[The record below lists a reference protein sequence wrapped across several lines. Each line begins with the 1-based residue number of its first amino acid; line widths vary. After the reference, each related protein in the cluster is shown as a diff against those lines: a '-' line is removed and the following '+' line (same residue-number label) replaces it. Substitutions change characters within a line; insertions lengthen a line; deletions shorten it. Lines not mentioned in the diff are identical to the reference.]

1 MEDEINSYGILVF
14 FMNILWL
21 LLIVVFVLIYIIN
34 NIYVINVLFFFS
46 KFNVDLF
53 FIIII
58 IKCCVFIMYNILF
71 FVCFVLIMI

>member
-34 NIYVINVLFFFS
+34 IIYML
-46 KFNVDLF
+46 
-53 FIIII
+53 
-58 IKCCVFIMYNILF
+58 
-71 FVCFVLIMI
+71 